1 MVSQDNQK
9 WKTVTCNNSHTK
21 NTHLQQLGKGKNSY
35 VTSNRFTPLS
45 NLNDDLQDATSA
57 SFMCKDKQLPATHL
71 PKKPATQRYLGSKI
85 PTIVNGR
92 ISHNSIRN
100 NSRKQPNIV
109 KPSTKVIPSSI
120 VKIIGDSHLKEANSR
135 IGQYLSSKFEL
146 SSFIKPGACINHI
159 VRSQENELK
168 TLGLN
173 DVIIINGGSND
184 LNTHNFKE
192 TGTLTEMV
200 NFICNYNNTDI
211 LIVNLPHRFGHV
223 NTSKTDHLI
232 HHFYSKL
239 KSIVKAFQHVTLI
252 AMSLDRNHYTKH
264 GLHLNNYGKEIFAK
278 QTASITGRLISS
290 SNLTKSII
298 ALEWKEKT
306 LATTLTPTSTHID
319 NSGSTLNPTVK
330 PSTLETLSHITS
342 NSSSNLSQ
350 PRISTRN
357 KKAPETKTTD
367 FLW

>member
-1 MVSQDNQK
+1 MHV
-9 WKTVTCNNSHTK
+9 
-21 NTHLQQLGKGKNSY
+21 L
-35 VTSNRFTPLS
+35 
-45 NLNDDLQDATSA
+45 
-57 SFMCKDKQLPATHL
+57 
-71 PKKPATQRYLGSKI
+71 
-85 PTIVNGR
+85 TILF
-92 ISHNSIRN
+92 
-100 NSRKQPNIV
+100 
-109 KPSTKVIPSSI
+109 
-120 VKIIGDSHLKEANSR
+120 D
-135 IGQYLSSKFEL
+135 
-146 SSFIKPGACINHI
+146 
-159 VRSQENELK
+159 LK

-200 NFICNYNNTDI
+200 NFICNCNNTNI
-211 LIVNLPHRFGHV
+211 LTVNLPHRFGHV

-239 KSIVKAFQHVTLI
+239 KSIVKAFKHVTLI
-252 AMSLDRNHYTKH
+252 AMSLDRNHYTIH